1 MKNHTINHLG
11 TLITATVQAVSFF
24 WCCLAA
30 TPSHAQTAVMLDGRV
45 LTQKVPLSLF
55 ATEGP
60 IWNLDLANQG
70 IMVTGRTVTIPAT
83 VNGEPLLIGG
93 SSVLGQ
99 DGQALTGIGAANFE
113 RLLDGHAIGR
123 DRDTATVSANL
134 GPRRLGAVRSLFS
147 TSESRRA
154 RDGTTLERDHTA
166 QDRIEQNYFQ
176 IVQQCYPPHAGV
188 LPADFL
194 ERAGVLGRSLPSV
207 GNGTPSNPGQVF
219 RSALRTTARSY
230 PMTTGGTLKSAGHI
244 YVDSQGKEYLVP
256 DIEVGLELA
265 ENVCGGVIRSIAR
278 GNRTRPDSFVV
289 GDMLL
294 IFNQDPRFGADVLG
308 LADAVVP
315 REIFFNQV
323 VPGQTH
329 IDVIGHMVG
338 EHVMFVQEV
347 LTELVDPEAG
357 IQISADRFVIR
368 VAAGEARWRGVVD
381 KPQGIS
387 LTAVLIDTPPAGA
400 QTRRE
405 FNIPMVIDPLNGAGT
420 YDARLR
426 NIDLTNVTQ
435 IEMQARAQPSGEVRA
450 SHLFDVSA
458 FRQ

>member
-1 MKNHTINHLG
+1 MNDFTKQCAAITTAAAQVLG
-11 TLITATVQAVSFF
+11 ILTLCMFAPPLF
-24 WCCLAA
+24 
-30 TPSHAQTAVMLDGRV
+30 AQTAVMLDGRI
-45 LTQKVPLSLF
+45 LTQKVPLSPF

-70 IMVTGRTVTIPAT
+70 IVVTGRTVTIPAT
-83 VNGEPLLIGG
+83 VNGEPLLISG

-99 DGQALTGIGAANFE
+99 DGEALTGIGAGDFH
-113 RLLDGHAIGR
+113 RLLDVNAITR
-123 DRDTATVSANL
+123 DRDPSPVGPNL
-134 GPRRLGAVRSLFS
+134 GPRRLGATRSVFS
-147 TSESRRA
+147 ASEARRA
-154 RDGTTLERDHTA
+154 RDASPLQRNVVA
-166 QDRIEQNYFQ
+166 QELIEQNYFQ
-176 IVQQCYPPHAGV
+176 IVQECYPVHRAA
-188 LPADFL
+188 LPRDFL
-194 ERAGVLGRSLPSV
+194 DRAGVLGRSFPSSETI
-207 GNGTPSNPGQVF
+207 NPSNPGQAF
-219 RSALRTTARSY
+219 RATLRTTSRSY
-230 PMTTGGTLKSAGHI
+230 PMTTGGTLKSAGHV
-244 YVDSQGKEYLVP
+244 YLDSQGKEYLVP
-256 DIEVGLELA
+256 DIEVVIELA

-308 LADAVVP
+308 IADAIIP
-315 REIFFNQV
+315 RELFFDQV

-347 LTELVDPEAG
+347 LTEMVDPAAG

-381 KPQGIS
+381 KPTGIN
-387 LTAVLIDTPPAGA
+387 LVAVLIDTLPGGVN
-400 QTRRE
+400 TRRE
-405 FNIPMVIDPLNGAGT
+405 FSIPMVIDPLNGAAT

-426 NIDLTNVTQ
+426 GIDLTNLTH
-435 IEMQARAQPSGEVRA
+435 IEMQARDALTAEVKA
-450 SHLFDVSA
+450 SYEHDISA